1 MARVLLSRPAAPRPT
16 LTVVLA
22 TAAEA
27 PCPAAVVAVLRVV
40 DLEVRAHEAT
50 SLVKTVAE
58 VVLLAV
64 VAVPHLRTLK
74 RLPLVYI
81 IWQT

>member
-1 MARVLLSRPAAPRPT
+1 MARVLLSRPVAPRLTP
-16 LTVVLA
+16 TVVLA

-27 PCPAAVVAVLRVV
+27 PCPAAVVAELRVV
-40 DLEVRAHEAT
+40 DLEVRALEAT
-50 SLVKTVAE
+50 SLVRTVAE